1 MKLTNALLATA
12 LLASLS
18 TAHADPAQDLAV
30 LGDQIQQAWYQDRDT
45 KAWLLADGAGD
56 GVAPAP
62 CSKTAAKLRDV
73 PAATLIEIREDSRDL
88 LRGRQSLRSVRRACE
103 SIERQAKIKRFE
115 RAAQLAVDGIG
126 GISTYEQCIAL
137 YDGLIA
143 AGIQA
148 TEQVPHTKLST
159 RAGRI
164 EWRGTIE
171 ALRTTH
177 CDGPLATAKGERD
190 TKQAPYA
197 KHLRAAKFE
206 LARTGRMFT
215 MLGGQSTN
223 DPQRLAAASIWFDVL
238 SELTGNE
245 SCPGGVKRRTLR
257 RYQFAPDHTLIQ
269 QTQRELCGEV
279 PESALR

>member
-1 MKLTNALLATA
+1 MKSLIVVA
-12 LLASLS
+12 LLASL
-18 TAHADPAQDLAV
+18 AHADQAQDLMV

-62 CSKTAAKLRDV
+62 CTKTVAKLRDARA
-73 PAATLIEIREDSRDL
+73 PAAAQIEIREDSRDL
-88 LRGRQSLRSVRRACE
+88 LRGRHSLRSVARACE

-126 GISTYEQCIAL
+126 GIATYEQCIAL

-148 TEQVPHTKLST
+148 TEQVPQTKLST
-159 RAGRI
+159 RTGTI

-177 CDGPLATAKGERD
+177 CDAPLAKAKGERD
-190 TKQAPYA
+190 NHQAPYA

-238 SELTGNE
+238 SDLTGNE
-245 SCPGGVKRRTLR
+245 SCPGTVKRKTLR
-257 RYQFAPDHTLIQ
+257 RYQFSPDHTLIQ
-269 QTQRELCGEV
+269 QTQREFCGDV

>member
-1 MKLTNALLATA
+1 MKSLIVVA
-12 LLASLS
+12 LLASL
-18 TAHADPAQDLAV
+18 AHADQAQDLMV

-62 CSKTAAKLRDV
+62 CTKTVARLRDASA
-73 PAATLIEIREDSRDL
+73 PASALIEIREDSRDL
-88 LRGRQSLRSVRRACE
+88 LRGRHSLRSVARACE

-115 RAAQLAVDGIG
+115 RAAQLAADRIG
-126 GISTYEQCIAL
+126 GVATYEQCIAL

-148 TEQVPHTKLST
+148 TEQVPQTKLST
-159 RAGRI
+159 RAGMI

-177 CDGPLATAKGERD
+177 CDAPLAKAKGERD
-190 TKQAPYA
+190 HQQAPYA

-238 SELTGNE
+238 SDLTGNE
-245 SCPGGVKRRTLR
+245 SCPGNVKRKTLR
-257 RYQFAPDHTLIQ
+257 RYQFSPDHNLIQ
-269 QTQRELCGEV
+269 QTQREFCGDV

>member
-1 MKLTNALLATA
+1 MKALVVVALLA
-12 LLASLS
+12 S
-18 TAHADPAQDLAV
+18 TAHADQAQDLGV

-62 CSKTAAKLRDV
+62 CSKTVAKLRDAGA
-73 PAATLIEIREDSRDL
+73 PASALIDIHEDSRDL
-88 LRGRQSLRSVRRACE
+88 IRGRQSLRSVARACE

-115 RAAQLAVDGIG
+115 RTLQLAVDGIG

-159 RAGRI
+159 RTGMI
-164 EWRGTIE
+164 PWRGTIE

-177 CDGPLATAKGERD
+177 CDAPLAKAKGERD
-190 TKQAPYA
+190 NQQAPYA

-206 LARTGRMFT
+206 LARTGRLFT

-223 DPQRLAAASIWFDVL
+223 DPQRLAAAAIWFDVL
-238 SELTGNE
+238 ADLTGNE
-245 SCPGGVKRRTLR
+245 SCPGNVKRKTLR
-257 RYQFAPDHTLIQ
+257 RYQFSPDHRLVEQ
-269 QTQRELCGEV
+269 SQREFCGDV
-279 PESALR
+279 PASALR